1 MGKSPRDFLQ
11 TLKHLQIDNAER
23 GVALL
28 WWHSLEDHSIGISAK
43 QLCLEI
49 EHAGYA
55 KQNVTRMTA
64 SLTKDSRTTKGE
76 NGTFRI
82 KITARENLDGT
93 YLRYLKQRPIKESDS
108 ILPTSLFAK
117 TRGYIEKVVLQ
128 INASYDSSL
137 CDCCAVMCRRLL
149 ETLIIEV
156 YEAKGF
162 ADDLKGNDGHFKMF
176 SGLLAQLEK
185 EKRFSL
191 SRNSLEGLKNF
202 KKLGDESAHNRRFNA
217 RKEDI
222 DRIRDGM
229 RVAAEDLLHLAN
241 LA

>member
-1 MGKSPRDFLQ
+1 MEGSPREFL
-11 TLKHLQIDNAER
+11 TVLRKLDINNTER
-23 GVALL
+23 GIALL
-28 WWHSLEDHSIGISAK
+28 WWHGLKDHSIGVPTK

-49 EHAGYA
+49 EQAGYA
-55 KQNVTRMTA
+55 KQNVTRMA
-64 SLTKDSRTTKGE
+64 ENLAKDPRTTKGT
-76 NGTFRI
+76 NGSFRI
-82 KITARENLDGT
+82 KITTRERLNQS
-93 YLRYLKQRPIKESDS
+93 YLQHLRQHPIEESDS
-108 ILPTSLFAK
+108 ILPTNLFTN

-128 INASYDSSL
+128 INASYDSGL
-137 CDCCAVMCRRLL
+137 YDCCTVMCRRLL

-162 ADDLKGNDGHFKMF
+162 ADDLKGSDGHYKMF

-185 EKRFSL
+185 EKRFNL

-202 KKLGDESAHNRRFNA
+202 KRLGDESAHNRRFNA